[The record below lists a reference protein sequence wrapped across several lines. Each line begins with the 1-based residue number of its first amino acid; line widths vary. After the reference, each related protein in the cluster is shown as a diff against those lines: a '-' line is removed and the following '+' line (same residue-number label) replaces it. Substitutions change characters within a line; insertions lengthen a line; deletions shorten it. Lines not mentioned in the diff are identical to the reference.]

1 MASVFI
7 MMIFILIE
15 TAPLLTKLLSKKG
28 PYDNI
33 IMKAE
38 FEFETNFLKVK
49 DFNLNQREKNKE
61 LNKISTDLEKKSIE
75 TELKNSMR
83 EKTLQ
88 RYEEIRKDE
97 NSFSNN

>member
-1 MASVFI
+1 MQ
-7 MMIFILIE
+7 
-15 TAPLLTKLLSKKG
+15 
-28 PYDNI
+28 
-33 IMKAE
+33 AE

-83 EKTLQ
+83 EKALQ

>member
-1 MASVFI
+1 MQ
-7 MMIFILIE
+7 
-15 TAPLLTKLLSKKG
+15 
-28 PYDNI
+28 
-33 IMKAE
+33 AE
-38 FEFETNFLKVK
+38 FEFETTFLKVK

-83 EKTLQ
+83 EKALQ

-97 NSFSNN
+97 DSFSNN